1 MKKSTEKLLILG
13 VDGMDPRLTKKYV
26 EEGYMPN
33 VKRLIEMGSTRADLE
48 MIGGHPTVT
57 PPMWTTLATGAT
69 PCVHGISEYYAHDPE
84 RLDVMLYNFD
94 SSRCKAEPLWNV
106 AAESGVK
113 TLVWH
118 WPGSSW
124 PPTSDSPNLS
134 VVDGTQPAGPN
145 LGVAE
150 VDPEK
155 VMIANENTTEIK
167 YATKLASDS
176 QIECFIPGMEV
187 EETTDASTFDK
198 VHAHEVGGV
207 AISIEETQHS
217 FSDTP
222 YDVVFTPIKPAT
234 NWANAPEDAKECT
247 LLHAGGK
254 VRRPVLILK
263 NEEGKYDRVA
273 IYKNKKATEPLVVAK
288 YDEYVSDYVDDA
300 YKKDEKIQ
308 ANRNL
313 RLFEIAEDGSKL
325 RLWVS
330 AGMDF
335 TNDTLW
341 HPKHILKD
349 IVENVGYPQP
359 TSTAVGDDV
368 RLLRGCVV
376 ATWTACAKWNAA
388 SIKYMAREEG
398 YKMIFSHFHNVDL
411 QGHLM
416 LHNLREGTKNIS
428 AQTYRDLFREV
439 YMQTDDYIGD
449 LMELIDEGWT
459 ILLVSDHGQTVS
471 KYGRHTFF
479 AGLKAVNAA
488 YFKEWGYI
496 TLKKDENGNELHEI
510 DWDHT
515 VAVPQRS
522 NSIFINL
529 KGRNPHGI
537 VDPEDKY
544 ELEERIMTDMYQ
556 LKDEKTGHR
565 VFSIVLRNKDAINLG
580 VGGEGAGDIIY
591 YLAEGHTGE
600 HGDSL
605 STTLGILDTS
615 VSSIFVAAGPGI
627 KKGYTTDRYVR
638 HQDVTPTAALLMG
651 LEMPAQ
657 CEGAPVYQIFENK
670 LFD

>member
-1 MKKSTEKLLILG
+1 M
-13 VDGMDPRLTKKYV
+13 
-26 EEGYMPN
+26 
-33 VKRLIEMGSTRADLE
+33 
-48 MIGGHPTVT
+48 
-57 PPMWTTLATGAT
+57 
-69 PCVHGISEYYAHDPE
+69 
-84 RLDVMLYNFD
+84 
-94 SSRCKAEPLWNV
+94 
-106 AAESGVK
+106 
-113 TLVWH
+113 
-118 WPGSSW
+118 
-124 PPTSDSPNLS
+124 
-134 VVDGTQPAGPN
+134 
-145 LGVAE
+145 
-150 VDPEK
+150 
-155 VMIANENTTEIK
+155 
-167 YATKLASDS
+167 
-176 QIECFIPGMEV
+176 
-187 EETTDASTFDK
+187 
-198 VHAHEVGGV
+198 
-207 AISIEETQHS
+207 
-217 FSDTP
+217 
-222 YDVVFTPIKPAT
+222 
-234 NWANAPEDAKECT
+234 
-247 LLHAGGK
+247 
-254 VRRPVLILK
+254 
-263 NEEGKYDRVA
+263 
-273 IYKNKKATEPLVVAK
+273 VAK